1 MEGKVNQHKSELA
14 LLSGKTL
21 QKYFVR
27 NGTEQK
33 ASAKL
38 KSILE
43 ILANHCQTSPFGWQ
57 EYVKYSCL
65 GV

>member
-38 KSILE
+38 KS
-43 ILANHCQTSPFGWQ
+43 TSTQ
-57 EYVKYSCL
+57 RK
-65 GV
+65 